1 MKQSYVF
8 VFLIIL
14 IFNVSYLMYHS
25 TQSQSRDDWEYEFEN
40 KIKVQGSIDDPSNR
54 IFYLEVFSGVGL
66 TQIITSLSQ
75 ITNTFTFELPVN
87 QSAHGYYILWVYATA
102 IIGQGQECHCLS
114 LSVRIADTPG
124 LHILY
129 FPLN

>member
-1 MKQSYVF
+1 MKQFF
-8 VFLIIL
+8 VLILFVLII
-14 IFNVSYLMYHS
+14 NVSYLVYHN
-25 TQSQSRDDWEYEFEN
+25 TQSQVDSNWEYEFEN

-54 IFYLEVFSGVGL
+54 IFYLEVLSGVGSA
-66 TQIITSLSQ
+66 QIITSLSE

-87 QSAHGYYILWVYATA
+87 QSTNEYYILWVYATA
-102 IIGQGQECHCLS
+102 TIGQGQECHCLS

-129 FPLN
+129 FPL